1 MFGSDLAPTVEM
13 YRLYYRFLETADE
26 YFEYPTHASEQGR
39 WYIYG
44 LDLADDVL
52 HKVYRENALRL
63 APPLRG

>member
-1 MFGSDLAPTVEM
+1 M